1 MRQEDVSQWVKD
13 AQVAFGA
20 ATDLDSLKAARLAH
34 SGDKAPI
41 SLASRGLGSL
51 SPDEKASFGKIIGD
65 AKAAIAQASADR
77 IIVPALPGS

>member
-34 SGDKAPI
+34 CWRQGTY
-41 SLASRGLGSL
+41 L
-51 SPDEKASFGKIIGD
+51 SCFTRTWIFVA
-65 AKAAIAQASADR
+65 
-77 IIVPALPGS
+77 